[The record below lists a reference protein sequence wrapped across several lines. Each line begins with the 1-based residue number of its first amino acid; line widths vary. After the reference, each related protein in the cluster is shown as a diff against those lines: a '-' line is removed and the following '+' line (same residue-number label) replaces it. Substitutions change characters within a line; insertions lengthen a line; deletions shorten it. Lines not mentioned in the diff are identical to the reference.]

1 MEVEGGVED
10 GLGEDE
16 EELGFGG
23 NGGNGGNGGWVEEAG
38 LVGVEVGQGREGE
51 GYRTLA
57 NGVQH
62 VDEQFEVFGDAVEG
76 DGAVGKG

>member
-23 NGGNGGNGGWVEEAG
+23 GGNGGRGEEAS
-38 LVGVEVGQGREGE
+38 LVAVEVGQGAHGE
-51 GYRTLA
+51 GYRALA
-57 NGVQH
+57 DGVQH
-62 VDEQFEVFGDAVEG
+62 VDEEFEVLGDAVEG
-76 DGAVGKG
+76 DRAVGKG

>member
-23 NGGNGGNGGWVEEAG
+23 NGGNGGRGEEAS
-38 LVGVEVGQGREGE
+38 LVAVEVGQGREGE